1 MNISVNTQVTGLQL
15 VYEEAVRHNPQVI
28 EHVPDQ
34 TERLCL
40 IAIDLDPSTIKFVK
54 NKTPQIVKKT
64 VEKNPYYIMDVDEQ
78 TDELCILAINRSGK
92 RDIMNFIKNP
102 SHDMLKAMLSID
114 GDYLEK
120 IDNPT
125 AELCNTAVLQNGLSL
140 RFVETNMKSY
150 KICNDAVN
158 TNVLSIKYVNRA
170 NLYENII
177 KYALKKNGVTLQ
189 FIPQDLQTEKL
200 CKIAINSNWESL
212 KFVKNQTDEI
222 VDFAINLNPA
232 SSQYA
237 EKLSE
242 KAMMKLISQD
252 KFPSSFKYPTKMVLW
267 EYINKFFRGVT
278 INDFPKNVN
287 PEIMEAYLG
296 RILARG
302 CSIANVNNFITKMDS
317 RVDNLVYHWMVYKRC
332 DQSLRFKSD
341 MQYMYSLLTGIYNE
355 TKPRR
360 YGYRHRAYITCNV
373 LPTADEVRNG
383 KAILM
388 LLEKNINV

>member
-150 KICNDAVN
+150 KICNGAS
-158 TNVLSIKYVNRA
+158 TRQYSTQIRFHYFRIHILWK
-170 NLYENII
+170 II
-177 KYALKKNGVTLQ
+177 DSYT
-189 FIPQDLQTEKL
+189 TEKL
-200 CKIAINSNWESL
+200 
-212 KFVKNQTDEI
+212 
-222 VDFAINLNPA
+222 
-232 SSQYA
+232 
-237 EKLSE
+237 
-242 KAMMKLISQD
+242 
-252 KFPSSFKYPTKMVLW
+252 
-267 EYINKFFRGVT
+267 
-278 INDFPKNVN
+278 
-287 PEIMEAYLG
+287 
-296 RILARG
+296 
-302 CSIANVNNFITKMDS
+302 
-317 RVDNLVYHWMVYKRC
+317 VY
-332 DQSLRFKSD
+332 
-341 MQYMYSLLTGIYNE
+341 
-355 TKPRR
+355 
-360 YGYRHRAYITCNV
+360 V
-373 LPTADEVRNG
+373 LP
-383 KAILM
+383 
-388 LLEKNINV
+388 